1 MLMNMAKRPLGRT
14 GLMVS
19 PFTLGS
25 MEFGSKT
32 SEE

>member
-1 MLMNMAKRPLGRT
+1 MTMATRPLGRT
-14 GLMVS
+14 GVMVS

-32 SEE
+32 S